1 MSHICGNILLFH
13 LVGMTNMDTNNEK
26 QHYERGI
33 GRAKWM
39 AVVLAIAVIT
49 VGVIGAQN
57 ADQGISPQAEPAS
70 QRVEYQVTGTSKL
83 VRIQYLNDMAF
94 DATREGE
101 PPWRFG
107 FRARQGRQLEVLVEN
122 LGDGTI
128 GCGITASGKDLSRE
142 PEQDVAILRC
152 VAVVP

>member
-1 MSHICGNILLFH
+1 MEPI
-13 LVGMTNMDTNNEK
+13 NEK

-33 GRAKWM
+33 GRARWM
-39 AVVLAIAVIT
+39 AIILALAVIT

-57 ADQGISPQAEPAS
+57 ADKGMSPESEPAS

-128 GCGITASGKDLSRE
+128 GCGITASGEDLSRE
-142 PEQDVAILRC
+142 PEQAVAILRC

>member
-1 MSHICGNILLFH
+1 
-13 LVGMTNMDTNNEK
+13 MDPNAEK

-33 GRAKWM
+33 GRARWM
-39 AVVLAIAVIT
+39 AIILAVAVIT

-57 ADQGISPQAEPAS
+57 ADKGLKPEAEPIS
-70 QRVEYQVTGTSKL
+70 QRVEYQVTGTSKM

-94 DATREGE
+94 DETREGE

-128 GCGITASGKDLSRE
+128 GCGITASGEDLSRE
-142 PEQDVAILRC
+142 PEQAVGILHC

>member
-1 MSHICGNILLFH
+1 MEPS
-13 LVGMTNMDTNNEK
+13 NEK

-33 GRAKWM
+33 RGARLTAIILGV
-39 AVVLAIAVIT
+39 AVLI
-49 VGVIGAQN
+49 VGIIGAQN
-57 ADQGISPQAEPAS
+57 ADQGIQPESEPRS

-107 FRARQGRQLEVLVEN
+107 FRARQGRQLEVLVQN

-128 GCGITASGKDLSRE
+128 GCGITASGEDLSRE
-142 PEQDVAILRC
+142 PEQNVAILRC

>member
-1 MSHICGNILLFH
+1 
-13 LVGMTNMDTNNEK
+13 MDPSAEK
-26 QHYERGI
+26 QHYEKGI
-33 GRAKWM
+33 GRARWM
-39 AVVLAIAVIT
+39 AIVLACAVIL
-49 VGVIGAQN
+49 VGIIGAQN
-57 ADQGISPQAEPAS
+57 ADKGMKPESEPSS

-142 PEQDVAILRC
+142 PEQSVAILRC